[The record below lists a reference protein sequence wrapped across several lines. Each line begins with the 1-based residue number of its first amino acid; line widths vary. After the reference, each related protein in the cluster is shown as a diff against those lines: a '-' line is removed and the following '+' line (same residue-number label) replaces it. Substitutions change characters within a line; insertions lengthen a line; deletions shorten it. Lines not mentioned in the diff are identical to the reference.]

1 MAHPARPSE
10 SRKAQHH
17 PAVVV
22 LAVVVVVVVTVETI
36 VVVVCCT
43 LIPPAFQQT
52 QSPTFTNGGGS
63 CRWHGSFSIGWL
75 GARHFSN
82 FLADVI
88 SSFEQTTT
96 ECRNKLLGQMKQPKQ
111 KRNADALKDDANG
124 TKARCQLTANR
135 FPAIGWAFICSRWM
149 CCSVGLAS
157 SPLTHPWAHAHTFYI
172 QQQQPGCHPS
182 FFTWTLR
189 CFMAFP
195 FTHTH
200 THTHRGHNSMNPS
213 HSPLL
218 DSRHLYRKWT
228 PQKGKELF
236 IFWQSQEI
244 KSTFPAWID
253 KK

>member
-17 PAVVV
+17 PAVV
-22 LAVVVVVVVTVETI
+22 LAVVVVVTVETI
-36 VVVVCCT
+36 VAVCCT

-75 GARHFSN
+75 GAKHFQIFGW
-82 FLADVI
+82 FLRWTNNNKCRINCWDKWNNQKT
-88 SSFEQTTT
+88 QTHW
-96 ECRNKLLGQMKQPKQ
+96 
-111 KRNADALKDDANG
+111 KRDDDANG

-135 FPAIGWAFICSRWM
+135 FPAIGCLYLLSLDVAL
-149 CCSVGLAS
+149 LALPLFS
-157 SPLTHPWAHAHTFYI
+157 SLLQVLLPSYPPMSTRTHSIYSSLAA
-172 QQQQPGCHPS
+172 CHPS

-200 THTHRGHNSMNPS
+200 TQRT
-213 HSPLL
+213 
-218 DSRHLYRKWT
+218 
-228 PQKGKELF
+228 
-236 IFWQSQEI
+236 
-244 KSTFPAWID
+244 
-253 KK
+253 